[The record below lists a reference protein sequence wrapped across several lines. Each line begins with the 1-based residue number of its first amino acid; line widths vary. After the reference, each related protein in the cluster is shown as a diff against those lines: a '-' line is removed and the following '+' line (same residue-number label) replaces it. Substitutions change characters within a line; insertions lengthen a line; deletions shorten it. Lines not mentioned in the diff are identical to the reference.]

1 LRNLTSRSEGPGT
14 SGDVRPLGRRPRL
27 YLGYV
32 SLKTALLFTI
42 GFAVGIL
49 LGIWLVF
56 TAG

>member
-1 LRNLTSRSEGPGT
+1 
-14 SGDVRPLGRRPRL
+14 
-27 YLGYV
+27 LGYV